1 MRFGF
6 LYQHPWIYDFALYG
20 LYHGNPHDRFKQV
33 ADLIP
38 EGANVVDLCAGTSF
52 LFQQLKKKCPQY
64 TALDIN
70 PRLVKHLQKK
80 GINAQCFDVRTDAI
94 PQADVITMCS
104 SLYHFHP
111 HCQNIIQQMQKSA
124 HQKVIVLEPVHNAKN
139 SRFAFMR
146 WLGAQAGIVDGKINE
161 FYFSP
166 DAFQDVIKNTP
177 GFQKADPAGDG
188 RDMLAVFDGCAT
200 QSTETTPQTSAYS

>member
-20 LYHGNPHDRFKQV
+20 LYHGDPQARFKQV
-33 ADLIP
+33 ANEIP
-38 EGANVVDLCAGTSF
+38 EGASVVDLCTGTSF
-52 LFQQLKKKCPQY
+52 LFKQLQDRCPNYQ
-64 TALDIN
+64 AFDIN
-70 PRLVKHLQKK
+70 PRLVKHLQKQ
-80 GINAQCFDVRTDAI
+80 GINAQCFDVRTDTI
-94 PQADVITMCS
+94 PQADVVTMCS

-111 HCQNIIQQMQKSA
+111 NCRDIIQQMQNSA

-139 SRFAFMR
+139 SRFASMR

-166 DAFQDVIKNTP
+166 EAFQDLIKNTP
-177 GFQKADPAGDG
+177 GFQKADPAGNG
-188 RDMLAVFDGCAT
+188 RDMLAIFDGCASKRIQT
-200 QSTETTPQTSAYS
+200 KTPALS